1 MIKSTA
7 SFAVAAALT
16 VTASVVQAAGFQLN
30 EYSAA
35 GMGRSFAGAGV
46 VADDFSAI
54 GFNPAGMS
62 LNKTSGMQAGASVV
76 SLYSDFSG
84 TVDSRN
90 VSGTTRITR
99 VLPSG
104 FAQYKTGDLTL
115 GLGVYV
121 PFGLATD
128 YENGW
133 LGEDHGGLSQV
144 TMLNISPAVSYAFSD
159 MFSIGAALNIQH
171 AKARL
176 TSASGTTAKDL
187 KGDDW
192 GLGYTIGATITPV
205 KGTRLGVSYR
215 SKVSHQL
222 KGKIKISGAP
232 LAILNGKND
241 ITAKVTSP
249 EVVLFSLAQ
258 DVTPKLTL
266 SATARYTRWSRFKD
280 LDIKTA
286 DNNMRAYSAEY
297 GLTNIPAGTNISST
311 HENWK
316 NTWFY
321 ALGADYKATDT
332 LTLRLGAAYDQTVI
346 RADEYRTVR
355 IPDGRRIWA
364 SFGLSYEKGPWVF
377 DAAYAHIFVKTAHA
391 KGGETG
397 KAAPDIKYD
406 SDANMAS
413 LGVQYRF

>member
-1 MIKSTA
+1 MMKSTA

-16 VTASVVQAAGFQLN
+16 VTASVAQAAGFQLN

-76 SLYSDFSG
+76 SLYSDYEG
-84 TVDSRN
+84 TVDGQD

-99 VLPSG
+99 VLPNG
-104 FAQYKTGDLTL
+104 FAQFKSGDLTL

-144 TMLNISPAVSYAFSD
+144 TMLNISPAVSYAVSEYV
-159 MFSIGAALNIQH
+159 SLGASLNIQH

-176 TSASGTTAKDL
+176 TSAAGTMAKDL
-187 KGDDW
+187 SGDDW
-192 GLGYTIGATITPV
+192 GVGYTLGATVKPF
-205 KGTRLGVSYR
+205 KGTRLGISYR

-222 KGKIKISGAP
+222 KGKVKISGAP
-232 LAILNGKND
+232 LPALNGKND
-241 ITAKVTSP
+241 IMAKVTSP
-249 EVVLFSLAQ
+249 EVFLFSLAQ
-258 DVTPKLTL
+258 EVNNKLTL

-280 LDIKTA
+280 LDIKTV
-286 DNNMRAYSAEY
+286 DSNMKTYITSY
-297 GLTNIPAGTNISST
+297 GLVNVPAGTNISAT
-311 HENWK
+311 HENWR

-321 ALGADYKATDT
+321 ALGADYKANDN
-332 LTLRLGAAYDQTVI
+332 LTMRLGTAYDQTVI

-377 DAAYAHIFVKTAHA
+377 DAAYAHIFVKTARA

-397 KAAPDIKYD
+397 KTAPDIKYA

>member
-1 MIKSTA
+1 MKKSTL
-7 SFAVAAALT
+7 SVAVVALT
-16 VTASVVQAAGFQLN
+16 VSAGIAHAAGFQLN

-46 VADDFSAI
+46 MADDFSAI

-62 LNKTSGMQAGASVV
+62 LNKTNGVQAGASVI
-76 SLYSDFSG
+76 SLFSDYDG
-84 TVDSRN
+84 QVDGNN

-99 VLPSG
+99 VLPNG
-104 FAQYKTGDLTL
+104 FAQYKTGDVTL

-144 TMLNISPAVSYAFSD
+144 TMLNISPAISYAVTDTFSL
-159 MFSIGAALNIQH
+159 GASLNAQH
-171 AKARL
+171 VAARL
-176 TSASGTTAKDL
+176 TSAAGTTSKDL
-187 KGDDW
+187 SGDDW
-192 GLGYTIGATITPV
+192 GIGYTLGATFQPF

-232 LAILNGKND
+232 LPMLNGKND
-241 ITAKVTSP
+241 IMAKVTSP
-249 EVVLFSLAQ
+249 ETILFSLAQ
-258 DVTPKLTL
+258 EVNNKWTV

-280 LDIKTA
+280 LDIKTV
-286 DNNMRAYSAEY
+286 DNNMKTFDPRY
-297 GLTNIPAGTNISST
+297 GLVNVPAGTNLSST
-311 HENWK
+311 HENWQ

-321 ALGADYKATDT
+321 ALGADYKATDN
-332 LTLRLGAAYDQTVI
+332 LTLRVGTAYDETVI

-364 SFGLSYEKGPWVF
+364 SFGLSYENGPWVI
-377 DAAYAHIFVKTAHA
+377 DAGYTHIFVKTEWAR
-391 KGGETG
+391 GGETG
-397 KAAPDIKYD
+397 KSAPNVKYQ